1 MPSDRVW
8 AEWHIT
14 SLRVKKRLIDKA
26 PARQC
31 SGIESYK
38 ITSVLKKKMS
48 EQDSALFNCDL
59 EKNDRKLLVEIP
71 TDYQF
76 LIKKKPAIVLKWQ
89 TSIRKV
95 FQYYLER
102 GYTVTDFLTLP
113 PPQSRSYYLMER
125 DSLLDILQC

>member
-1 MPSDRVW
+1 
-8 AEWHIT
+8 
-14 SLRVKKRLIDKA
+14 
-26 PARQC
+26 
-31 SGIESYK
+31 
-38 ITSVLKKKMS
+38 MS